1 MTEIKKHNNLKE
13 CWIIIDDKVYDVTDF
28 DDHPGGFDLLMDYA
42 GTDATLGFYGKDE
55 NEHIH
60 SISARDSLAQYC
72 IGKVHTIKKL
82 DKTKKINK

>member
-1 MTEIKKHNNLKE
+1 M
-13 CWIIIDDKVYDVTDF
+13 TDF

-60 SISARDSLAQYC
+60 SKSAMNDLRKYY
-72 IGKVHTIKKL
+72 IGNL
-82 DKTKKINK
+82 E